1 MGNGGAEDKSSVS
14 SLLGSATHV
23 ILIRGEFDSC
33 SCFKLYFFMKT
44 KMDLLPSAF
53 WDSDVI
59 KVHCYSN

>member
-1 MGNGGAEDKSSVS
+1 MGNRGAEDKSSVS

-23 ILIRGEFDSC
+23 NLMRGAFDSC

-59 KVHCYSN
+59 